1 MKWLSIP
8 YKDYGRDMSG
18 VDCWGLVR
26 LVRHELRGE
35 LFPEFGAISPDDKI
49 NLTGAAGEVSKV
61 YKLEPKGPKNIRAGA
76 IATCW
81 RGRLCLHVGI
91 VIEVEGRLA
100 VLETGR
106 KIGPRWKWLADF
118 NRTYGT
124 VIYYDGNN

>member
-8 YKDYGRDMSG
+8 YKDYGRDMAG

-35 LFPEFGAISPDDKI
+35 LLPEFGAISPEDKL
-49 NLTGAAGEVSKV
+49 NLTGAAQQVSDS
-61 YKLEPKGPKNIRAGA
+61 YKLEPQEPKDLRPGA

-81 RGRLCLHVGI
+81 RGKLCLHVGI
-91 VIEVEGRLA
+91 VIRVEGRLA

-106 KIGPRWKWLADF
+106 KIGARWKWVDDF
-118 NRTYGT
+118 NRTYGN
-124 VIYYDGNN
+124 VIYYDGND